1 MICIES
7 GGDDLSYLMSALL
20 GLVQGI
26 AEFLPVSSSGHLS
39 IIQNLFRINTGTEGH
54 LFFDVLLHFGTLISI
69 LVVYWQEIL
78 DMTYEFFRAIGE
90 LGSRRPSRR
99 IPPARR
105 MVLLII
111 VGILPLFLVL
121 PFKDKLEALYYNTAF
136 IGVAL
141 IFTGILLYLAD
152 RTGKGRKTERSTLVL
167 DAVLIGLAQAVAVI
181 PGLSRSGATI
191 AMGRFCGLDRR
202 FAVRFSF
209 LLSFPAVLGAN
220 ILSLADAVEAGID
233 TSLIP
238 VYLLGVLVAAVSGY
252 FAIRLVEYLSD
263 RGKFGGFAY
272 YCWAVG
278 LITVAL
284 SLIF

>member
-1 MICIES
+1 M
-7 GGDDLSYLMSALL
+7 SYLMSALL

-26 AEFLPVSSSGHLS
+26 AEFLPISSSGHLS
-39 IIQNLFRINTGTEGH
+39 IIQNLFHVNTGMEGH

-69 LVVYWQEIL
+69 FAVYWQEII
-78 DMTYEFFRAIGE
+78 DMIYEFFRAIGE

-105 MVLLII
+105 LVFLII
-111 VGILPLFLVL
+111 VGTLPLIVIL
-121 PFKDKLEALYYNTAF
+121 PFKARLEELYYNTAF

-152 RTGKGRKTERSTLVL
+152 RTGKGRKTERSTLVV
-167 DAVLIGLAQAVAVI
+167 DAVLVGLAQAVAVI
-181 PGLSRSGATI
+181 PGLSRSGSTI

-209 LLSFPAVLGAN
+209 LLSLPAVLGAN
-220 ILSLADAVEAGID
+220 IISLKDAVDAGID
-233 TSLIP
+233 TSYIP
-238 VYLLGVLVAAVSGY
+238 VYLVGVLVAAVSGY
-252 FAIRLVEYLSD
+252 FAIRLVEHLAD

-278 LITVAL
+278 AITLAF